1 MKLKPVGSKLL
12 VLPLET
18 KNYVTNTNIELVET
32 ELATAKVNEVSEE
45 LSHIYNVGDVVMF
58 PDKVGVLQIYN
69 GEKCLWINGAG
80 FPNGDV
86 WAITDEN

>member
-32 ELATAKVNEVSEE
+32 ELARAKVMEVSDE

-58 PDKVGVLQIYN
+58 PDKAGVLQIYN
-69 GEKCLWINGAG
+69 GEKCLWLNGMG
-80 FPNGDV
+80 FPNGDI